1 MNFIYLGSSLYGLYF
16 SSIWK
21 LHWKEEIVQIKLYYG
36 AHDAEVVN
44 DFIELFSNFLN
55 FFLGKFRAHL

>member
-36 AHDAEVVN
+36 AHDAEVPKH
-44 DFIELFSNFLN
+44 S
-55 FFLGKFRAHL
+55 